1 MGRFPWAEL
10 EQLADKSGTLWLNG
24 FHTYNGHNDQIPVDQ
39 AVTLVNS
46 LKLVHV
52 DAMQLKVFK
61 PGEAFGNPKRRVQ
74 AQFQFSGKE
83 YALWVTDPI
92 IERTYLS
99 RKDGDYSMGESY
111 LTISLGEPFNNY
123 CHKLVAAV
131 IEQV

>member
-1 MGRFPWAEL
+1 MDIIDVPLHEPRPKDYQQENWLLDPNQYWVRVGRFPWAEL

-24 FHTYNGHNDQIPVDQ
+24 FHTYSGHNDQIPVDQ

-74 AQFQFSGKE
+74 AQFQFSGRS
-83 YALWVTDPI
+83 T
-92 IERTYLS
+92 RF
-99 RKDGDYSMGESY
+99 G
-111 LTISLGEPFNNY
+111 
-123 CHKLVAAV
+123 
-131 IEQV
+131 